1 MKALFILALALLL
14 SPFSAQAARHAPE
27 YNCNVSLGRVG
38 MPRGSM
44 EIPREATQA
53 LKELGYRITSEYS
66 ADLFLWIDA
75 DCVLGPVGSI
85 CTARAKLTDLITREV
100 VAEATGAP
108 VAAFMVYS
116 VNAESAVGA
125 LPRCEELSRN

>member
-1 MKALFILALALLL
+1 MKALLILALALLL
-14 SPFSAQAARHAPE
+14 SPFSAQAARHTPE

-38 MPRGSM
+38 MPQGDM
-44 EIPREATQA
+44 AIPYAATQA

-116 VNAESAVGA
+116 VSAESAGGA
-125 LPRCEELSRN
+125 LPRCEELPGN

>member
-1 MKALFILALALLL
+1 MKALLLLALALLL
-14 SPFSAQAARHAPE
+14 SPFSAQAARHTPE
-27 YNCNVSLGRVG
+27 YNCNVALGKVG
-38 MPRGSM
+38 MPQGPM
-44 EIPREATQA
+44 AIPREATQA
-53 LKELGYRITSEYS
+53 LRDLGYQITSEYS

-75 DCVLGPVGSI
+75 DCALGPVGSI

-116 VNAESAVGA
+116 VNAESAVAA